1 MAATFPT
8 PSTVIGLGGS
18 SITTKPF
25 SSCTLFLSDFLNNLN
40 QTYIHMN
47 NVNCNFSWFFS
58 LSKTNIKRQEPSK
71 TRRGIGRKSHLVG
84 HSLFSSH
91 TNNKDNSQIYHILCF
106 VFLKY
111 HENAYNPKV
120 SQVMLGTNKAC
131 FWGIFLRKKL
141 FCVKSFERNW
151 LRRDLNVVGF
161 GLIGW
166 LAPSSIP
173 AINGKSLTGLFFD
186 SIGTE
191 LAHFPT
197 PPAVTSQFW
206 LWLVTWHLGLFL
218 CLTFGQIGFKGRTE
232 DYF

>member
-1 MAATFPT
+1 MAATFAT

-25 SSCTLFLSDFLNNLN
+25 SSS
-40 QTYIHMN
+40 
-47 NVNCNFSWFFS
+47 
-58 LSKTNIKRQEPSK
+58 
-71 TRRGIGRKSHLVG
+71 
-84 HSLFSSH
+84 
-91 TNNKDNSQIYHILCF
+91 
-106 VFLKY
+106 FLKPTLS
-111 HENAYNPKV
+111 AKNP
-120 SQVMLGTNKAC
+120 
-131 FWGIFLRKKL
+131 LRL
-141 FCVKSFERNW
+141 AGASGGRFTCFERNW

-197 PPAVTSQFW
+197 PPALTSQFW
-206 LWLVTWHLGLFL
+206 LWLITWHLGLFL
-218 CLTFGQIGFKGRTE
+218 CLTFGQIGFKGRT
-232 DYF
+232 DNYF